1 MSEVDSQPQDPD
13 QELAQAFVHG
23 RAHPSAEFRGAL
35 RRHLIES
42 DPGHGPRPD
51 RLAGIVF
58 GYGLAGLALMAIGL
72 LQAGGW
78 L

>member
-1 MSEVDSQPQDPD
+1 MSEVDSQPQDGD
-13 QELAQAFVHG
+13 QELEQAFAHG

-35 RRHLIES
+35 RRHLIET

-51 RLAGIVF
+51 RLAGIVL
-58 GYGLAGLALMAIGL
+58 GYGLAGLALMTIGL
-72 LQAGGW
+72 LLALAW